1 MKISQV
7 ELGRKIGLT
16 QPQIARLENLDVIPT
31 FTTLG
36 KYAAGLGF
44 NLKLTVVPA

>member
-31 FTTLG
+31 FTTLS